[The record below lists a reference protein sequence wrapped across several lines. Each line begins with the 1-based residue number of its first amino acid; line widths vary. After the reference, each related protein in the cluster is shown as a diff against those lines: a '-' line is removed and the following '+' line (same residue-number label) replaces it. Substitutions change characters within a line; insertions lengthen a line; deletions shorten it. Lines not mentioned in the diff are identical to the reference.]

1 MGYSVEDLSNPYSL
15 FEIRTREVRSRI
27 QILEQDLLVS
37 RHIITQGIIIGELN
51 TITDDYVER
60 KSLFTR
66 VAQTET
72 NNNE

>member
-1 MGYSVEDLSNPYSL
+1 MGYTPEDLSNPYTL

-27 QILEQDLLVS
+27 QILENDLVVA
-37 RHIITQGIIIGELN
+37 RHIITKGIIIDELN

-66 VAQTET
+66 VAQTDD
-72 NNNE
+72 NSD